1 MSLQVR
7 SLRFHQFRNYPDIQL
22 DDIGPLV
29 VFTGPNA
36 AGKTNLV
43 EGIQLL
49 TALDSFRAPKTEQLI
64 TWGEDQAYLSLV
76 LEDGDRHLDIAL
88 ALDSRGRHYRL
99 NGKQRPRQDLQ
110 GVLPAVMFS
119 PDDLQLVKGSPE
131 LRRAAMDALGVQ
143 VSRNYLSVKRDYEK
157 LLRQKNRLL
166 KEEVAPAYLASVNE
180 VLVKIGGQLL
190 RYRLRILRGLR
201 EFLPER
207 HASITGADDVVSI
220 EYYSSFSENPLSE
233 TAIESLENDRE
244 AVEEALYQAIQQ
256 RAEEES
262 ARKMS
267 LVGPHRDK
275 PAFTLNDRAAI
286 DFASQG
292 QQRSIAIAYKLAE
305 LQLIEQITHSKPILI
320 LDDVMSELDAA
331 RRKTLARYVNE
342 AAQTFITTTNL
353 DYFTPGFLETAQVI
367 TLPLAEVG
375 V

>member
-292 QQRSIAIAYKLAE
+292 QQRSITIAYKLAE